1 VIVDSGTL
9 ASGPLTGNDC
19 GDLWWSS
26 DDRWR
31 DWGDNP
37 LGEVHERAQP
47 RADERDEAMTT
58 YEVSAD
64 ARPALRRVSLTDRD
78 RSGPSVVAC
87 LSAFDGVHRGHR
99 AMLSE
104 LRRVAEARDALVG
117 LLMVEGGVHYRARM
131 LTALDHRIELIE
143 QLGIVDLIWVV
154 PDEVHERP
162 QAVVGDALDE
172 VGPVALGV
180 SPALLKLGRSQQMSF
195 AELQALCAARN
206 IDLFSLDHVLPGQ
219 SEDAVRLFSTR
230 NISDLLAD
238 GHVAVAGRL
247 LGRLF
252 EMRGEVEH
260 GDDRGR
266 SLGFPTANLSVHTT
280 MLIPEEGVYAGVAI
294 TEDGRSFPA
303 AISLGRRSTFY
314 EDGWE
319 VLEAHLLDFDEDIFG
334 TRLRVLFAEH
344 LRKQHRFASADELVA
359 QIRIDV
365 ALVRELDPVGRY
377 ERSLAW

>member
-1 VIVDSGTL
+1 
-9 ASGPLTGNDC
+9 
-19 GDLWWSS
+19 
-26 DDRWR
+26 
-31 DWGDNP
+31 
-37 LGEVHERAQP
+37 
-47 RADERDEAMTT
+47 MTT
-58 YEVSAD
+58 NDESTES
-64 ARPALRRVSLTDRD
+64 RSALRVVRLTDRF
-78 RSGPSVVAC
+78 RPGRPVVAC

-99 AMLSE
+99 AMLRE
-104 LRRVAEARDALVG
+104 LQRVADERDAVVG

-131 LTALDHRIELIE
+131 LTALDHRIELID
-143 QLGIVDLIWVV
+143 QLGIVDVIWVV

-162 QAVVGDALDE
+162 EAVVGDALDD
-172 VGPVALGV
+172 VRPVALGV
-180 SPALLKLGRSQQMSF
+180 SPALLKLGRSQQLSF
-195 AELQALCAARN
+195 ADLEMLCKGRH
-206 IDLFSLDHVLPGQ
+206 IDVFSLDHVLPGH
-219 SEDAVRLFSTR
+219 SEDAIRLFTTR

-280 MLIPEEGVYAGVAI
+280 MLIPDEGVYAGVAI
-294 TEDGRSFPA
+294 TEDGRVWPA

-319 VLEAHLLDFDEDIFG
+319 VLEAYLLDFDEDLFG
-334 TRLRVLFAEH
+334 SRLRVLFAEH
-344 LRKQHRFASADELVA
+344 LRKQRRFDSADELVA

-365 ALVRELDPVGRY
+365 ALVRELDPIARY
-377 ERSLAW
+377 QRSLAW